1 MKTIHHRLLRPPQ
14 LGKQLFFP
22 SFPLFLIAA
31 QTVVNFFFWFLILS
45 FLLKLI
51 CTMYSVEF
59 RPARSVLNGTS
70 VKGIDNSFLPYI
82 YATFENISTDF
93 SFLCSIQSWNEF
105 PKLLS
110 MIKIKNHKSITI
122 KVENRD
128 NKRQANQ

>member
-1 MKTIHHRLLRPPQ
+1 
-14 LGKQLFFP
+14 
-22 SFPLFLIAA
+22 
-31 QTVVNFFFWFLILS
+31 
-45 FLLKLI
+45 
-51 CTMYSVEF
+51 MYSVEF